1 MKPAIEAFSIPRG
14 FNPYRVF
21 KFVATSLPFFLPLRG
36 LSLFQ
41 SLSGFQ
47 VRCNPGIASTLPLE
61 AFWFQSLSGFQVRC
75 NLFLA
80 CTVRRIE
87 SVSIPIGFSSSLQP
101 IPEGWRVSQDHGFNP
116 YRVFKFVATLAS
128 CYRSI
133 DWSKFQ
139 SLSGFQVRCNLGE
152 VEHVR
157 VVLDVSIPIGF
168 SSSLQ
173 PRRCW
178 LRRFRLSRVSIPIGF
193 SSSLQPVV
201 EVVSRPARY
210 SFNPYRVFKFVAT
223 RDPVANRGEYDLVSI
238 PIGFSSSL
246 QPKER
251 SHMNSRPAW
260 FQSLSGFQ
268 VRCNARTGLQG
279 EGYGNCFNPYRVF
292 KFVATVNLVAPSSLI
307 SKFQSLSG
315 FQVRC
320 NIFIKQVFPIRC
332 IVSIPIGF
340 SSSLQ
345 RYTMP
350 QRSGSGE
357 GFNPYRVFKFV
368 ATAWIA
374 RSKDTYHRF
383 QSLSGFQVR
392 CNLHLGERRHRN
404 RPVSIPI
411 GFSSSLQPNLAKA
424 TGERFAGFQ
433 SLSGFQVRCNSN
445 GRLDTPFDIRFVSI
459 PIGFSSSLQHSWNS

>member
-345 RYTMP
+345 HHSKSPISNAYCLF
-350 QRSGSGE
+350 QSLSGFQVRCNICDL
-357 GFNPYRVFKFV
+357 FNILGGK
-368 ATAWIA
+368 WQ
-374 RSKDTYHRF
+374 F

-392 CNLHLGERRHRN
+392 CNL
-404 RPVSIPI
+404 V
-411 GFSSSLQPNLAKA
+411 LAAAVGYLLYK
-424 TGERFAGFQ
+424 FQ
-433 SLSGFQVRCNSN
+433 SLSGFQVRCNRA
-445 GRLDTPFDIRFVSI
+445 GRWSSKGTYPSFNPYRVFKFVATVVCC
-459 PIGFSSSLQHSWNS
+459 